1 MQFCQCDGGVKGWE
15 ERQEPCTRFLWQ
27 LPPGTFWLVI
37 MGYAPP
43 QKKKK
48 KILHPPNAHMN
59 TVSTVKEGK
68 SVGEG
73 GRCKAW
79 GRENEAEMDGNKVA
93 LCLGQRRKGQRKGKK
108 SQNKGVLSQMQ
119 L

>member
-1 MQFCQCDGGVKGWE
+1 MS
-15 ERQEPCTRFLWQ
+15 
-27 LPPGTFWLVI
+27 
-37 MGYAPP
+37 PP
-43 QKKKK
+43 QKKK

>member
-1 MQFCQCDGGVKGWE
+1 MGGASRAVHEVSMTTAPRNLLIGDYGI
-15 ERQEPCTRFLWQ
+15 C
-27 LPPGTFWLVI
+27 PP
-37 MGYAPP
+37 P
-43 QKKKK
+43 KKKK